1 MSFAG
6 SACVLCRRPL
16 FKIHQSE
23 KNEAA
28 DFQKPIATN
37 EMHTFLF
44 SSFKGLNNSKRGIDM
59 INNNKNNKSDYLCE
73 SLVQSFHRWLV
84 AVGLLNWQF
93 NARSQVGRIA
103 RALRLRSTASFPTPA
118 HSSEI
123 KSFTLPHLCAALSC
137 AISFFNKNG
146 FFSDSF
152 PWNKIS
158 SSEECNE

>member
-103 RALRLRSTASFPTPA
+103 RALRLRSTASFPN
-118 HSSEI
+118 SSSQLRNEI
-123 KSFTLPHLCAALSC
+123 VHFTTSLRSIELRDFVFQQKW
-137 AISFFNKNG
+137 FFLR
-146 FFSDSF
+146 FFSV
-152 PWNKIS
+152 
-158 SSEECNE
+158 E